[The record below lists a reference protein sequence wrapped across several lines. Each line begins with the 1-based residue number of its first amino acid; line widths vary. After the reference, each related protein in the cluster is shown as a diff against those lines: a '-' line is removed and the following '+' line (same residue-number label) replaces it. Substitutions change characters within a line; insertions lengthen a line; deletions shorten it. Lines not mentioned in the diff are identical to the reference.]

1 MHDWIEKLKQYNWKN
16 TDRLA
21 PAVLAVLIMC
31 LCWKLASML
40 WLVLAPPQV
49 MQMDRVELGS
59 QQPQVPNISSF
70 ALFQEVGRASGAD
83 EQLNMVLQGVVVGYP
98 SQYSSAVIKVNETA
112 ERYRVGEA
120 VEGSSYT
127 LAEVYWDK
135 VFLRSANGAMREL
148 AFKGIENGLN
158 QPIAP
163 SGSTSP
169 QMNNTQQQGYTG
181 NSQTQS
187 ALGQAVQRMQENRE
201 QYMQE
206 MGVNA
211 SSGGGFEVTARTPAA
226 LRNKLGLQ
234 PGDRI
239 MSLNGQSVGV
249 GQTEVQLLEQA
260 RREGQ
265 VKLEIKRGDQVM
277 TVQQDFK

>member
-1 MHDWIEKLKQYNWKN
+1 
-16 TDRLA
+16 
-21 PAVLAVLIMC
+21 

-70 ALFQEVGRASGAD
+70 ALFQEAGRASGAD

-148 AFKGIENGLN
+148 AFKGIENGLD
-158 QPIAP
+158 QPIVP
-163 SGSTSP
+163 SGSANP
-169 QMNNTQQQGYTG
+169 QMNNPQQQGFSG
-181 NSQTQS
+181 SSQTQS

-239 MSLNGQSVGV
+239 MSLNGQSVGA